1 MVKNLTVGTP
11 VIQILTFAIP
21 LFIGNIFQHSYN
33 IADTFIVGHLIGS
46 NALAAVG
53 STGSISFLIIG
64 FINGFGIGAAIL
76 TAQRF
81 GAGDSEG
88 VRKSFAATI
97 IASTGFA
104 VVLTIISVL
113 CARPLLEFLQTPAEI
128 IDDSFGYIVTI
139 FIGIPTVVLF
149 NLFSNVLRSVGDSR
163 TPLYFL
169 AIACV
174 LNIVLDLVFILV
186 FNTGL
191 WAIALA
197 TVISQF
203 VSGML
208 CLLFIIKK
216 MPLLYLTKSDWVIDK
231 SEISKHLKLALPV
244 GFQMSII
251 AIGSVTVTYA
261 LNQIGTTAIGAYTA
275 ANRVDLLAF
284 MILYSF
290 GGAMTT
296 YSAQNFGAGK
306 FDRIRKGIAHI
317 SIIACIYCFVIA
329 AIFYFSGHFFPSI
342 FLGNETAEILSM
354 ARFYLIVNSFCYIF
368 LAMLFI
374 IRQSLMGMGDKVTPT
389 LASIMELTM
398 RILAA
403 LILGEAFGFPGICF
417 ANPLAWAGAMIP
429 LTIAFIIK
437 MKKLRKEEIIKLH
450 E

>member
-1 MVKNLTVGTP
+1 
-11 VIQILTFAIP
+11 
-21 LFIGNIFQHSYN
+21 
-33 IADTFIVGHLIGS
+33 
-46 NALAAVG
+46 
-53 STGSISFLIIG
+53 
-64 FINGFGIGAAIL
+64 
-76 TAQRF
+76 
-81 GAGDSEG
+81 
-88 VRKSFAATI
+88 
-97 IASTGFA
+97 
-104 VVLTIISVL
+104 
-113 CARPLLEFLQTPAEI
+113 
-128 IDDSFGYIVTI
+128 
-139 FIGIPTVVLF
+139 
-149 NLFSNVLRSVGDSR
+149 
-163 TPLYFL
+163 
-169 AIACV
+169 
-174 LNIVLDLVFILV
+174 
-186 FNTGL
+186 
-191 WAIALA
+191 
-197 TVISQF
+197 
-203 VSGML
+203 
-208 CLLFIIKK
+208 